1 MEARQC
7 MTVVSRLFALT
18 GISLAVLS
26 VAGSA
31 AYAAHVPASKGMEGD
46 HGARLVIPMMNPERG
61 KILFVDKGCVA
72 CHAINGVGGH
82 DAPAMDAHREMGL
95 VNPFDFAA
103 KMWNHAPAM
112 IAAQEEALGEQIYFT
127 GDELADIIA
136 FLHDDEAQH
145 TFGEGD
151 LTDMAKTMMHH
162 EHGGMMAPTAH
173 AEEVGHGHAEEAGHA
188 HSGEP
193 DCESAKTDC

>member
-1 MEARQC
+1 
-7 MTVVSRLFALT
+7 MTVVFRLFALT
-18 GISLAVLS
+18 GISLAVLN

-31 AYAAHVPASKGMEGD
+31 AYAAHVPASKGMEAD
-46 HGARLVIPMMNPERG
+46 HGARLVIPMMNPEHG
-61 KILFVDKGCVA
+61 KILFVEKGCVA

-127 GDELADIIA
+127 GDELADMIA
-136 FLHDDEAQH
+136 FLHDDDAQH
-145 TFGEGD
+145 VFGEYD
-151 LTDMAKTMMHH
+151 LTDMARKMMQH
-162 EHGGMMAPTAH
+162 EHGGMVAPAAH
-173 AEEVGHGHAEEAGHA
+173 AEEVGHAHAD
-188 HSGEP
+188 EP
-193 DCESAKTDC
+193 NCESKKTDC